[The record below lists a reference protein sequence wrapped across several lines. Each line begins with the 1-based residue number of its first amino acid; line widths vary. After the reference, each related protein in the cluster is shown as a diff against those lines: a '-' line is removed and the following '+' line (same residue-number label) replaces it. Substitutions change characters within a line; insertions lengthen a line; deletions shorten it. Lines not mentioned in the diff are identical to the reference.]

1 MAERQSRPNPFAGR
15 PEYSLDARNSYEL
28 FHAAQETLYDTV
40 LNTIPTR
47 SSRVSA
53 EVTRDMT
60 HQVVRASHHGPLYG
74 DESQLL
80 FSEEENGERAVL
92 LFEPLSFDSFAKIAL
107 TNYHKGP
114 RLSEALVSIRDFPP
128 GSRDPLVVQYLLE
141 EYRCGG
147 YTTLVTE
154 SMPALESKEG
164 VVLDERPMTRY
175 DYVQLAIAIERIH
188 SMRLSDQPA
197 LGVSSLERL

>member
-15 PEYSLDARNSYEL
+15 PEYSLDSRDSYEL

-53 EVTRDMT
+53 EVTCDMT
-60 HQVVRASHHGPLYG
+60 HQVVRASYHGPLYG

-80 FSEEENGERAVL
+80 FSEEENGERSVL

-107 TNYHKGP
+107 TNYHMGP
-114 RLSEALVSIRDFPP
+114 RASEVLVSIRDFPP

-141 EYRCGG
+141 EYRGG
-147 YTTLVTE
+147 GHTTLVTQ
-154 SMPALESKEG
+154 SIPVLEGDNG
-164 VVLDERPMTRY
+164 VVLEERPMTTY
-175 DYVQLAIAIERIH
+175 DYTQLAIAIERIH
-188 SMRLSDQPA
+188 AMRLSDQPA
-197 LGVSSLERL
+197 LGVSLLERL